1 MRYWLAILLML
12 ATPAAANAARPI
24 VTDSRIKTFVY
35 NANEVFSLTTHYGYQ
50 ANVEFG
56 EKEEIETLSVGDRVG
71 WQIVPAGRRLFIR
84 AMEENAH
91 TNMTVVTNL
100 RAYQFDLR
108 SSSSDAVFGSE
119 ELTYVVRF
127 YYPEE
132 GETAPAPIIYANQV
146 AAPVQ
151 RFGQPY
157 AAAPTY
163 PVQAYNAPAPVSY
176 APQPYSQAYAP
187 QPYAAPVNPYG
198 QPVAPVSYAPQQAAQ
213 PFSAAPQARQPNP
226 PYTPAPINHARVSP
240 NTQPVAAAPVSPL
253 QPIATPR
260 PTASGRPNPSAS
272 INYKYTYSGGGN
284 FAPVKIFDDGQ
295 STYFKFR
302 KGAALPKFSIITR
315 RGEEIEVPHTINADG
330 LAVISILSPRFS
342 LRQGAE
348 QVIVY
353 NEAQPS

>member
-1 MRYWLAILLML
+1 MRHLFAILLL
-12 ATPAAANAARPI
+12 LSAPVVASAALPI
-24 VTDSRIKTFVY
+24 VTDSRIKTFIY

-84 AMEENAH
+84 AMEENGH

-108 SSSSDAVFGSE
+108 SSASDAVFGSE

-132 GETAPAPIIYANQV
+132 GESAPAPIIYANQV
-146 AAPVQ
+146 AAIPNAQ
-151 RFGQPY
+151 RYGQPY
-157 AAAPTY
+157 GAAPTT
-163 PVQAYNAPAPVSY
+163 PVQSYSLAPQYAPQY
-176 APQPYSQAYAP
+176 APQPYAPQPYAPQQPYYGQHAPQPYAP
-187 QPYAAPVNPYG
+187 QPYAA
-198 QPVAPVSYAPQQAAQ
+198 
-213 PFSAAPQARQPNP
+213 QPNP
-226 PYTPAPINHARVSP
+226 PYSAAPVSYQPQSRIAP
-240 NTQPVAAAPVSPL
+240 NTQPPAAVSPL
-253 QPIATPR
+253 QPIATPHSGG
-260 PTASGRPNPSAS
+260 AGRPSPSAS
-272 INYKYTYSGGGN
+272 INYKYTYSGGGD
-284 FAPVKIFDDGQ
+284 FAPVKIFDDGR

-302 KGAALPKFSIITR
+302 AGTPPPRFSIITR
-315 RGEEIEVPHTINADG
+315 RGEEIEVPHSVNADG
-330 LAVISILSPRFS
+330 IAVVNVLAGRFS
-342 LRQGAE
+342 LRQGGA